1 MQTMSVA
8 GLLKENVMLSNRI
21 ASSSTTP
28 PLPFM
33 AANQRLFKAGAR
45 LQANALKA
53 AMRYQIET
61 LSFLKRRCEADA
73 KLMDDLADSQE
84 FNDAF
89 DIVSNFVQNAAADYT
104 TEVSKLASIGSKLAS
119 ETAKSTR
126 DEAQDMIEDLATA
139 TAA

>member
-1 MQTMSVA
+1 MP
-8 GLLKENVMLSNRI
+8 
-21 ASSSTTP
+21 SSRVSSPTTTP
-28 PLPFM
+28 LLPFA
-33 AANQRLFKAGAR
+33 AANQKLFQAGAR
-45 LQANALKA
+45 LQANAVRA
-53 AMRYQIET
+53 AMRYHIET

-89 DIVSNFVQNAAADYT
+89 DVVSNFVQNAAAEYT
-104 TEVSKLASIGSKLAS
+104 TEASKLASIGSRLAS

-126 DEAQDMIEDLATA
+126 DEARDMIEDLAAA

>member
-1 MQTMSVA
+1 
-8 GLLKENVMLSNRI
+8 MLSNRI

-28 PLPFM
+28 PPPFLT
-33 AANQRLFKAGAR
+33 ANQKLFQAAAR
-45 LQANALKA
+45 LQANALRA

-61 LSFLKRRCEADA
+61 LSFLKRRSEADA

-89 DIVSNFVQNAAADYT
+89 DVVSNFVQNAAADYA

-126 DEAQDMIEDLATA
+126 DEAQDMIEDLAAA

>member
-1 MQTMSVA
+1 MP
-8 GLLKENVMLSNRI
+8 
-21 ASSSTTP
+21 SSRVSSPTTTP
-28 PLPFM
+28 LLPFA
-33 AANQRLFKAGAR
+33 AANQKLFQAGAR
-45 LQANALKA
+45 LQANAVRA
-53 AMRYQIET
+53 AMRYHIET

-89 DIVSNFVQNAAADYT
+89 DVVSNFVQNAAAEYT
-104 TEVSKLASIGSKLAS
+104 TEVSKLASIGSRLAS

-126 DEAQDMIEDLATA
+126 DEARDMIEDLAAA